1 MNKDINDFDSQ
12 DWENI
17 LDNRIQEEVEEYE
30 IKLEE
35 EIQLSDRYQKEL
47 KKHYY
52 EEF

>member
-35 EIQLSDRYQKEL
+35 EIQLSERYKKEL